1 MKTAPL
7 IIVLLIGL
15 GILGY
20 IFLNKQDTNT
30 DISTQ
35 DDFSFFEEENNT
47 KTPPINPTPI
57 NPPVTP
63 PTNQTSNNTQ
73 VNTNTQTPSMTPPVL
88 PPSDSGGGA
97 TTTTVMVPLIVN
109 GGGGQFGPFGC
120 NSYLDFIPMQVPQTS
135 AVLAATYNW
144 LFSGPSS
151 YNNYINVIAS
161 QYNLNF
167 QNVNILNGIAK
178 IYLTGSV
185 MGNHCADATFAA
197 QIEQAALQ
205 YPTVNNIEVYLNG
218 QLFNWCSISDADPSE
233 DGCDTTQKLWNSQR
247 IFEIQ

>member
-20 IFLNKQDTNT
+20 VFLNKQKDVDDLN
-30 DISTQ
+30 TQ
-35 DDFSFFEEENNT
+35 DEFSFSEEENNAEVNT
-47 KTPPINPTPI
+47 NNNQTQTNTNTQTPPPVPT

-63 PTNQTSNNTQ
+63 PVVST
-73 VNTNTQTPSMTPPVL
+73 TPPTN
-88 PPSDSGGGA
+88 PPAQGGGM
-97 TTTTVMVPLIVN
+97 TTIMVPLIDN
-109 GGGGQFGPFGC
+109 DNIGQFGPFGC
-120 NSYLDFIPMQVPQTS
+120 GAYLSFMPRQVPETQ

-144 LFSGPSS
+144 LFSNPSS
-151 YNNYINVIAS
+151 FDGGNYFNTVAS
-161 QYNLNF
+161 QTNLDF
-167 QNVNILNGIAK
+167 QSVEIVNGVAK
-178 IYLTGSV
+178 VYLTGFV

-205 YPTVNNIEVYLNG
+205 YPTVNNIQVYVNG

-233 DGCDTTQKLWNSQR
+233 DGCDTTPKLWNSQR
-247 IFEIQ
+247 IFEID